1 MQSSEPTVIQRL
13 LKVFALNPQRKFGS
27 YAAELS
33 FYIIWAIIP
42 LLLAFANVVS
52 ILPFSAQEIMSLIER
67 ALPNEVGSFLLPI
80 LDSYLKSTSSSAFS
94 IALIISLWPAS
105 NVFNALQRILNRI
118 FKAPL
123 RNNAIIARG
132 FSYVFTLAIVLVIF
146 TTTIVFT
153 FGEVVLSYISSTL
166 HIDIP
171 LIGAILQQGGLI
183 GFIGLFLLMFFIYQF
198 MPNVKWRPK
207 YALMGAFV
215 ATIGFGLISQLFT
228 IYLSF
233 NKNIDSN
240 SAIGIFIVALIW
252 LYYNIMV
259 IAIGAYVAVVW
270 HDFDTYS
277 YVELVEMSHEKRVF
291 KAQSDQYQ
299 SVYYQQLEN
308 EESGE

>member
-1 MQSSEPTVIQRL
+1 MQSAEPTVIQRL

-42 LLLAFANVVS
+42 LLLAFANVIS
-52 ILPFSAQEIMSLIER
+52 ILPFSAQEIMTLIEN

-80 LDSYLKSTSSSAFS
+80 LDGYLKSTSSSTLS
-94 IALIISLWPAS
+94 IALVISLWPAS
-105 NVFNALQRILNRI
+105 NVFNALQRILNMI

-123 RNNAIIARG
+123 RKNAIIARG

-153 FGEVVLSYISSTL
+153 FGEVILSYISSVL
-166 HIDIP
+166 NIEIP
-171 LIGAILQQGGLI
+171 FIGAILHQSGLI
-183 GFIGLFLLMFFIYQF
+183 GFIGLFLLMFLIYHF

-207 YALMGAFV
+207 YALIGALV
-215 ATIGFGLISQLFT
+215 ASTGFLLISQLFT

-270 HDFDTYS
+270 HDFDTYR
-277 YVELVEMSHEKRVF
+277 YVELVDMTHEKYVF

-299 SVYYQQLEN
+299 EVYYQQLEN
-308 EESGE
+308 LESGE